1 MQLFIRGLELNVLN
15 IDDREVSVLDL
26 KHEIAQLEGI
36 SVDDQ
41 VLSYGGK
48 PLENENT
55 LVYYDINDSA
65 TLDVT
70 GRIVGGKVHGSLA
83 RAGKV
88 KGQTPKVDK
97 QEKKK
102 KRTGRA
108 KRRMQYNRRFVNVV
122 QTFGKR
128 RGPNS
133 NAP

>member
-1 MQLFIRGLELNVLN
+1 MQLFIRGESLNVLFVN
-15 IDDREVSVLDL
+15 GDESVDQV
-26 KHEIAQLEGI
+26 KQQIADLEGI
-36 SVDDQ
+36 PVDEQ
-41 VLSYGGK
+41 VLFFGGR
-48 PLENENT
+48 PLEGCST
-55 LVYYDINDSA
+55 LADNGIQDSC
-65 TLDVT
+65 TLDVL
-70 GRIVGGKVHGSLA
+70 GRVLGGKVHGSLA

-102 KRTGRA
+102 KKTGRA

-128 RGPNS
+128 KGPNS

>member
-15 IDDREVSVLDL
+15 IDDRAVSVLEL

-70 GRIVGGKVHGSLA
+70 GRIVGGKI
-83 RAGKV
+83 
-88 KGQTPKVDK
+88 
-97 QEKKK
+97 
-102 KRTGRA
+102 
-108 KRRMQYNRRFVNVV
+108 
-122 QTFGKR
+122 
-128 RGPNS
+128 
-133 NAP
+133 